1 MEPHKRQ
8 FLLARFWD
16 TALGFWR
23 RDGGGRAWGL
33 TAAIIVIALLNIALQ
48 YRVNVWN
55 RGMFD
60 ALDKRDGAAVT
71 YQSLIFFPLIAASVA
86 IAAAATYAK
95 LTMQR
100 KWRQWLTT
108 HVLDRWM
115 AKGRYYQLEF
125 IPGDHANP
133 EGRLTEDLRL
143 ACEAPVEFAIG
154 VFSALLSAITFI
166 GVLWFI
172 GGALTVR
179 LGGAAVTIPGFLVI
193 AAVIYAVL
201 ASGAVVGI
209 ARGFA
214 AVSENKNQAE
224 AEYRFALT
232 RFRENGES
240 IAMLGGEA
248 EERSGLDAS
257 FNTVLE
263 RWRQLMMQYI
273 RTTVVSTT
281 SSGIAPVI
289 PVLLCAPKYVAGT
302 MSLGEVMQA
311 ASAFLI
317 VQTAFSWLVDNYPRL
332 ADWSASAGRLA
343 SLLVSLDRVERAED
357 ESMVGRITRQPKED
371 AGIRLHDVSVT
382 LDDGNAVVNEA
393 DVEIAAGEK
402 VLVRGASGTGKS
414 TLVRAIAGLWP
425 WGSGQI
431 SIRFEG
437 LTLMPQRAYVPLGT
451 LRRALTYPLAPDTV
465 DDAIVRKTAE
475 DVGLGHFLDRLDE
488 DTNWESILSGGE
500 KQRLAFARLLIQQPA
515 VIVMDEATSA
525 LDPASQEQM
534 MKLVLERLPKATI
547 LSVGHRAELDAFH
560 TRKLVLEHHPEGAHL
575 VRDDSL
581 AWTFRRSAR
590 FLARLLG
597 REATAPAR

>member
-1 MEPHKRQ
+1 MERQTRQ

-23 RDGGGRAWGL
+23 REGAAHAWSL
-33 TAAIIVIALLNIALQ
+33 TGAIIAIALLNIVLQ

-55 RGMFD
+55 RGIFD

-71 YQSLIFFPLIAASVA
+71 YQSLVFFPLILISVA
-86 IAAAATYAK
+86 IAAAATHAK

-100 KWRQWLTT
+100 NWRQWLTAR
-108 HVLDRWM
+108 VLDRWLS
-115 AKGRYYQLEF
+115 KGRHYRLNF

-133 EGRLTEDLRL
+133 EGRVTEDLRL
-143 ACEAPVEFAIG
+143 SCEAPVEFAIG

-172 GGALTVR
+172 GGALTVH
-179 LGGAAVTIPGFLVI
+179 LGSTAVTIPGFLVI
-193 AAVIYAVL
+193 AAVVYAIL
-201 ASGAVVGI
+201 ASGSVVSI

-240 IAMLGGEA
+240 IAMLGGED
-248 EERSGLDAS
+248 EERSGLDAA
-257 FNTVLE
+257 FNTVVR
-263 RWRQLMMQYI
+263 RWRELMMQYI

-281 SSGIAPVI
+281 SNGIAPVVPI
-289 PVLLCAPKYVAGT
+289 LLCAPKYVVGE

-317 VQTAFSWLVDNYPRL
+317 VQTAFSWIVDNYPRL

-343 SLLVSLDRVERAED
+343 SLLVSLDRLERAED
-357 ESMVGRITRQPKED
+357 ESTVGRITRRPKED
-371 AGIRLHDVSVT
+371 AGIQLHAVSVT

-393 DVEIAAGEK
+393 DVEIAAGER
-402 VLVRGASGTGKS
+402 VLVSGASGTGKS

-425 WGSGQI
+425 WGSGEI
-431 SIRFEG
+431 VIRFEG
-437 LTLMPQRAYVPLGT
+437 LTLMPQSAYVPLGT
-451 LRRALTYPLAPDTV
+451 LRRALTYPLSPETV

-488 DTNWESILSGGE
+488 DAGWENILSGGE
-500 KQRLAFARLLIQQPA
+500 KQRLAFARLLIQRPD

-525 LDPASQEQM
+525 LDPLSQDEM
-534 MKLVLERLPKATI
+534 MKLVLERLPDATI
-547 LSVGHRAELDAFH
+547 LSVGHRAELEAFH
-560 TRKLVLEHHPEGAHL
+560 TRKLILEYHPEGASL
-575 VRDDSL
+575 VQDASPM
-581 AWTFRRSAR
+581 WTFRRSAR
-590 FLARLLG
+590 FLARLLS
-597 REATAPAR
+597 REAAAPVQ